1 MFSLL
6 RILCRMCNRTLC
18 GPNDQKRPSEE
29 VEQNS
34 PDDLTA
40 IRGIGIAT
48 QNRLNTFGIK
58 TYAQLAEASPDDLR
72 ETLRDRVSDAE
83 INRWIAEA
91 RKLAEKAD
99 N

>member
-48 QNRLNTFGIK
+48 QDHFNKSGIW
-58 TYAQLAEASPDDLR
+58 TYAQLAAASPDDLR
-72 ETLRDRVSDAE
+72 ETLSDRVTE
-83 INRWIAEA
+83 GKTKHWIADA
-91 RKLAEKAD
+91 RKLAEEAKK
-99 N
+99 